1 MSVNGLAD
9 NRITNDKKKLLIDE
23 QLQLADG
30 LTVRGYY
37 NQAINEYKDI
47 IKRFPNSELT
57 QEAWVQLAYT
67 QSIAGKKESAL
78 STYNTFLTQ
87 YPKSSI
93 YTAVKVNYAR
103 FLGSFD
109 TKDKTEVAI
118 KILVEV
124 INTKTEPEQLKE
136 AASFYLAEI
145 YDNTNKQETAKV
157 IYDSL
162 GAKTLNYKNVYRAY
176 ALLKTA
182 QIYSE
187 GSQYNKSI
195 DIYNT
200 LIENASLKKEIKLEA
215 FQSLAVLYTNR
226 KMFEQAADIY
236 GRLSNRFPKT
246 IQGEQAVYYRLECFY
261 QAKKYSILI
270 QEIDSLL
277 NSSSSLNAEKL
288 FFIKAC
294 ALQQQSLFAEAYKFY
309 LKVLEKKNN
318 SDFYKQSALQ
328 SIICLINSKKGS
340 EATAFAIKFSD
351 DKFLPQNIKEAIL
364 SLVAEK
370 IGDNSELISFWK
382 KAVSSIVN
390 KKLKI
395 WSEYRLALCFEKG
408 NLPSKALSSF
418 KNILKSK
425 DKFFYPYALYGIMS
439 CNFTLE
445 NYKEADKYL
454 EQIISEY
461 SHSEIFT
468 NAILAKV
475 GVSIRNNDYD
485 EAFNILNK
493 YKKELLK
500 SPAWPKVVY
509 FFGCLNYIRANWD
522 EAEINFKEILS
533 NDSLSH
539 REQIESKLYLG
550 LVYIKK
556 DNLKEAIKLLT
567 PIIMSESGNKNAIAC
582 KQKSALNYC
591 SDATIIKL
599 GYFFIKV
606 EKYKSAELCFN
617 KLIENN
623 DDNILQEAFLGLA
636 ETYLAQNNLKFAIKY
651 YKKAAFIEPLGS
663 DTNLILLK
671 LGKTLLK
678 VKRDEEAVL
687 IFQKILENP
696 TDNNSTIE
704 ARMGMARILA
714 KQPDRTLRAN
724 RYAMSVFI
732 LSKNQQLCI
741 EAMLLSIKLS
751 LQAKNFK
758 EAQNTWNELS
768 RRYPDSLK
776 SEETKEV
783 KNLLGYY

>member
-157 IYDSL
+157 IYDAL

-246 IQGEQAVYYRLECFY
+246 IQGEEAVYYRLECFY

-277 NSSSSLNAEKL
+277 NSSSS
-288 FFIKAC
+288 
-294 ALQQQSLFAEAYKFY
+294 
-309 LKVLEKKNN
+309 
-318 SDFYKQSALQ
+318 
-328 SIICLINSKKGS
+328 
-340 EATAFAIKFSD
+340 
-351 DKFLPQNIKEAIL
+351 
-364 SLVAEK
+364 
-370 IGDNSELISFWK
+370 
-382 KAVSSIVN
+382 
-390 KKLKI
+390 
-395 WSEYRLALCFEKG
+395 
-408 NLPSKALSSF
+408 
-418 KNILKSK
+418 
-425 DKFFYPYALYGIMS
+425 
-439 CNFTLE
+439 
-445 NYKEADKYL
+445 
-454 EQIISEY
+454 
-461 SHSEIFT
+461 
-468 NAILAKV
+468 
-475 GVSIRNNDYD
+475 
-485 EAFNILNK
+485 
-493 YKKELLK
+493 
-500 SPAWPKVVY
+500 
-509 FFGCLNYIRANWD
+509 
-522 EAEINFKEILS
+522 
-533 NDSLSH
+533 
-539 REQIESKLYLG
+539 
-550 LVYIKK
+550 
-556 DNLKEAIKLLT
+556 
-567 PIIMSESGNKNAIAC
+567 
-582 KQKSALNYC
+582 
-591 SDATIIKL
+591 
-599 GYFFIKV
+599 
-606 EKYKSAELCFN
+606 
-617 KLIENN
+617 
-623 DDNILQEAFLGLA
+623 
-636 ETYLAQNNLKFAIKY
+636 
-651 YKKAAFIEPLGS
+651 
-663 DTNLILLK
+663 
-671 LGKTLLK
+671 
-678 VKRDEEAVL
+678 
-687 IFQKILENP
+687 
-696 TDNNSTIE
+696 
-704 ARMGMARILA
+704 
-714 KQPDRTLRAN
+714 
-724 RYAMSVFI
+724 
-732 LSKNQQLCI
+732 
-741 EAMLLSIKLS
+741 
-751 LQAKNFK
+751 
-758 EAQNTWNELS
+758 
-768 RRYPDSLK
+768 
-776 SEETKEV
+776 
-783 KNLLGYY
+783 